1 MKQTKTIRLLIFAF
15 VLLTACLFASC
26 VAGNG
31 ESETTNG
38 MYDEYILT
46 EDDLAQINEAYW
58 QHSLADMLEDGF
70 EPSDED
76 IERMK
81 NSKYSKYALTVDEAM
96 QRIKED
102 RFYFGKFGDCFIFKR
117 GPGERPSFN
126 PMTYIL
132 GEYRITIQGFICVV
146 YNYEWIYLSEAYER
160 GLLSDE
166 DVAKLYEVYCKYY
179 NGDNKTE

>member
-15 VLLTACLFASC
+15 VLLTACLLASC

-38 MYDEYILT
+38 MYDEYILS

-58 QHSLADMLEDGF
+58 QYSIADMLEDGF

-81 NSKYSKYALTVDEAM
+81 NSKYSKYAMTVEEAM
-96 QRIKED
+96 RRNTED
-102 RFYFGKFGDCFIFKR
+102 RFYFGKYGDCFIF
-117 GPGERPSFN
+117 GIIPNPGWGGIHFPIYE
-126 PMTYIL
+126 L
-132 GEYRITIQGFICVV
+132 GEYRISIEGNIRVA
-146 YNYEWIYLSEAYER
+146 YEHEWINLSEAYER

-166 DVAKLYEVYCKYY
+166 DAAKLYEIYCNYY
-179 NGDNKTE
+179 KK

>member
-15 VLLTACLFASC
+15 VLLTACLLASC

-38 MYDEYILT
+38 MYDEYILS

-58 QHSLADMLEDGF
+58 QYSIADMLEDGC

-81 NSKYSKYALTVDEAM
+81 NSKYSKYAMTVEEAM
-96 QRIKED
+96 RRNTEEN
-102 RFYFGKFGDCFIFKR
+102 FYFGKYGDCFIF
-117 GPGERPSFN
+117 GIAPNAGWGGIHFPIYE
-126 PMTYIL
+126 L
-132 GEYRITIQGFICVV
+132 GEYKIGIHGNIRVA
-146 YNYEWIYLSEAYER
+146 YKHEWINLSEAYER

-166 DVAKLYEVYCKYY
+166 DAAKLYEIYCNYY
-179 NGDNKTE
+179 KK

>member
-1 MKQTKTIRLLIFAF
+1 MKQTKTIRLLNFAL

-46 EDDLAQINEAYW
+46 EDDLAQINEA
-58 QHSLADMLEDGF
+58 HFLDGIADLIEQGCDL
-70 EPSDED
+70 SDEE
-76 IERMK
+76 IEQRR

-96 QRIKED
+96 QRSKED
-102 RFYFGKFGDCFIFKR
+102 RFYFGKFGDCFIFKI

-132 GEYRITIQGFICVV
+132 GEYKITIQGFIRVV
-146 YNYEWIYLSEAYER
+146 YNYEWIHLSEAYER
-160 GLLSDE
+160 GLLSDK

-179 NGDNKTE
+179 GDNKTE